1 VVSSQIPAEGL
12 LVFDSSA
19 VLAWLQGETGK
30 EVVQPLLQ
38 RSTINT
44 VNWAEV
50 IQRGVQ
56 LPHATPSEM
65 RAMLEAEGL
74 TITDFSIDEAVIAGQ
89 LMATTRNAG
98 LSLGDRACLASA
110 MLLEVSAV
118 TADGPWRA
126 VSVGVDIILIR

>member
-1 VVSSQIPAEGL
+1 MVSSQIPAEGL

-118 TADGPWRA
+118 TADGSWRA